1 MKHNFKFFL
10 ASAAVTAF
18 MLQASPVQAEDL
30 VVRSTTVTKT
40 EQVMPKTGTRLI
52 NFMDFD
58 LNRDGILSTFE
69 IGEMLF
75 KLFDADGNE
84 VIDNVEFEH
93 RNVMTVVP
101 METET
106 IVSYDFDNDGQADRI
121 VRSYERVLDET
132 KLSRFDASG
141 EGISPRD
148 FVEKSFLEMDVN
160 RSKMIELNEWRGAYI
175 ESIAQKNA
183 NQVNLNE

>member
-40 EQVMPKTGTRLI
+40 EQVLPKTGTRLI

-58 LNRDGILSTFE
+58 LNQDGILSTFE

-84 VIDNVEFEH
+84 VIDNVEYEH
-93 RNVMTVVP
+93 RNIMTIVP

-106 IVSYDFDNDGQADRI
+106 TVSYDFDNDGQVDRI
-121 VRSYERVLDET
+121 ERSYERVLEET
-132 KLSRFDASG
+132 KLSRFDNSG

-148 FVEKSFLEMDVN
+148 FAGKSFLEMDVN

-175 ESIAQKNA
+175 ESIAQKNEK
-183 NQVNLNE
+183 QRNLNE

>member
-1 MKHNFKFFL
+1 MKRNLKLFL

-40 EQVMPKTGTRLI
+40 QQVMPKTGTRLI

-58 LNRDGILSTFE
+58 MNQDGILSTFE

-75 KLFDADGNE
+75 KLFDSDGNQ

-93 RNVMTVVP
+93 RNVMTLVP

-106 IVSYDFDNDGQADRI
+106 IVTYDFDNDGQADR
-121 VRSYERVLDET
+121 VERSYERALEET
-132 KLSRFDASG
+132 QLSRFDNGG

-160 RSKMIELNEWRGAYI
+160 RSKMIELSEWRGAYI
-175 ESIAQKNA
+175 ESIAEKNA
-183 NQVNLNE
+183 KHVNLND